1 MRKDPLGEKLFL
13 DKFYEVTEVIR
24 TVHVQA
30 GDSHYRI
37 EINKHYTNPKT
48 PFTASY
54 FVKHQVPNP
63 EAKIEGE
70 TLDSYLLDTSLP
82 SGSSP
87 FRKVQQ
93 GRTSGQPRR
102 WQYQRLQQV
111 IDPA

>member
-1 MRKDPLGEKLFL
+1 MENAMTKDPLDERLFL

-24 TVHVQA
+24 TVHVHA

-63 EAKIEGE
+63 EV
-70 TLDSYLLDTSLP
+70 DSYLLDTSLP
-82 SGSSP
+82 W
-87 FRKVQQ
+87 VAE
-93 GRTSGQPRR
+93 RTPEAALATALGFLGDRHPKIAAKS
-102 WQYQRLQQV
+102 
-111 IDPA
+111 A

>member
-13 DKFYEVTEVIR
+13 DKFHEVTEVIR

-48 PFTASY
+48 PFTARY

-82 SGSSP
+82 WVAERNPEAALTTALGFLGGRYP
-87 FRKVQQ
+87 RKAAK
-93 GRTSGQPRR
+93 S
-102 WQYQRLQQV
+102 
-111 IDPA
+111 A